1 MLYLQAKASCK
12 TMKPYIHKIR
22 HKARKH
28 RTFLLTILVILL
40 LGLIVNFLN
49 GAYTQKIVINSFQKS
64 YEKQAVTQLDAY
76 NFGLQAL
83 LQSRLTNQL
92 DTLNRLVNEPATQ
105 AAILSKNYG
114 SVEEK
119 FKNLI
124 NTDKRFDIVYIF
136 DQKGIAR
143 LGVNKEN
150 DTKVVGS
157 DFSFR
162 DYFKVPASTKQPY
175 IGYAFHTARNNDVIP
190 FSVPVI
196 NPQGDVIAVVS
207 AASIL
212 SNLAS
217 YAVLP
222 HDLPG
227 LYSSVVDSEGNLI
240 MSAGKAPTQIT
251 NIKDKDRLILAL
263 IGGESNTVKS
273 EINYL
278 NDKVFAEGSVISVGG
293 NKFFVANYYLQSR
306 YDHDLAVVKS
316 DYRRSLFTSRMRSLA
331 IFLVGSIIVFWI
343 IKHHEEV
350 SDE

>member
-1 MLYLQAKASCK
+1 
-12 TMKPYIHKIR
+12 MKPYIHKIR

-40 LGLIVNFLN
+40 LGLVANFLN
-49 GAYTQKIVINSFQKS
+49 GAYAQKIVTNSFQKS
-64 YEKQAVTQLDAY
+64 YEKQAVAQLNAY

-83 LQSRLTNQL
+83 LQSRLTSQL
-92 DTLNRLVNEPATQ
+92 DTLNKLVNEPATQ

-124 NTDKRFDIVYIF
+124 NINTDRRFDAVYIF

-150 DTKVVGS
+150 DTKIVGS

-196 NPQGDVIAVVS
+196 NPQGDVVAIVS
-207 AASIL
+207 ASSIL
-212 SNLAS
+212 SNLAN
-217 YAVLP
+217 YVVLP

-227 LYSSVVDSEGNLI
+227 LYFSVVDSEGNLI

-251 NIKDKDRLILAL
+251 NIKDKDRLISAL
-263 IGGESNTVKS
+263 VSGESNTVKS

-278 NDKVFAEGSVISVGG
+278 NDKVFAEGSVISAGG
-293 NKFFVANYYLQSR
+293 NKFFVASYYLQSK

-331 IFLVGSIIVFWI
+331 IFLVGSAIVFWI